1 MQIHLIF
8 FAILE
13 DKISAEPISFEV
25 KKNCTAEDLIDL
37 LSQKYPHASAILKS
51 TRLALEDEYVGKK
64 TVLKDGEEYCLIP
77 PVSGG

>member
-13 DKISAEPISFEV
+13 DKISAEPLLFEV
-25 KKNCTAEDLIDL
+25 KENCTAEDLIDL
-37 LSQKYPHASAILKS
+37 LSQKYPHASPILKS

-64 TVLKDGEEYCLIP
+64 SILKDGEKYFLIP